1 MTNITPVI
9 SSILIEAHSAD
20 PIPATYHSS
29 KKLDAFLQ
37 EAYRIVFHPFT
48 RFGRKIV
55 DPFVRTP
62 TFHPSSPI
70 FARSA
75 NHTSPP
81 RLLLA
86 AVTQF
91 HTIIPARHTSPTRS
105 AQ

>member
-48 RFGRKIV
+48 RFGKKLLTLLLEHPYFVPPLLSSR
-55 DPFVRTP
+55 DPP
-62 TFHPSSPI
+62 TIPLHRASSSP
-70 FARSA
+70 
-75 NHTSPP
+75 P
-81 RLLLA
+81 
-86 AVTQF
+86 
-91 HTIIPARHTSPTRS
+91 
-105 AQ
+105 